1 MQAATFTVTDKVY
14 FDVMID
20 DHPAGRIV
28 LGLFG
33 DVVPK
38 TVKNFL
44 TIATTGIDGKTYAGT
59 TFHRIIKKFM
69 IQGIFN
75 RYYVDHRSQSIFIVR
90 MNKSNLRRGYRKW
103 RWYWIDQHLREIFR
117 RREL

>member
-33 DVVPK
+33 DVAPK

-44 TIATTGIDGKTYAGT
+44 TIATTGVNGRTYAGT
-59 TFHRIIKKFM
+59 LFHRVIKKFM
-69 IQGIFN
+69 IQGIVN
-75 RYYVDHRSQSIFIVR
+75 YSYVAH
-90 MNKSNLRRGYRKW
+90 
-103 RWYWIDQHLREIFR
+103 
-117 RREL
+117 